1 MLYNKNANEIFL
13 EKDSIDLFFMNPPYL
28 GSNLNNYG
36 GDHTK
41 YISFARSN
49 DKYIENMIPLAKHIE
64 HALKNSGSAFIMLRN
79 DESLG
84 IVKFCNMILSNTD
97 LNIGKFFAW
106 DFSKSIKVENL
117 SSEQIGII
125 LHVYKG
131 SQFYYK
137 PNIKYLLDMEFDP
150 AEVRKYG
157 SIGYTNAA
165 LPEGLY
171 EYFIE
176 TFSKPGDTVAD
187 ILGGTGTIIG
197 PATKLGRN
205 FVYNDLS
212 ASQYAIAQA
221 RAKDIGLD

>member
-41 YISFARSN
+41 YISFAESN
-49 DKYIENMIPLAKHIE
+49 DKYVENMIPLAKHIE
-64 HALKNSGSAFIMLRN
+64 HALKDSGSAFIMLRN
-79 DESLG
+79 DENLG
-84 IVKFCNMILSNTD
+84 VVKFCNMISENTD
-97 LNIGKFFAW
+97 LQIGKFFIW
-106 DFSKSIKVENL
+106 NFSNSNKVGKL
-117 SSEQIGII
+117 GSEQFGVI
-125 LHVYKG
+125 LHLHKG
-131 SQFYYK
+131 LPFVSEAE
-137 PNIKYLLDMEFDP
+137 IKYLLDMEFDP

-187 ILGGTGTIIG
+187 ILGGTGTIIS